1 MLPLLSFSV
10 EQLLHS
16 QLNVQLG
23 RLDGRLGFKFNG
35 HPSGHFPELEPSIMQ
50 ILRSIILN
58 HEILV
63 TENGY
68 TLSVFASFENGSLHD
83 PSSLGSLGH
92 QAQRPGRVNR
102 FFVLHL

>member
-10 EQLLHS
+10 EQLLRS

-35 HPSGHFPELEPSIMQ
+35 HPSGRFSELEPSIMQ
-50 ILRSIILN
+50 ILRSVVSN

-68 TLSVFASFENGSLHD
+68 SLS
-83 PSSLGSLGH
+83 
-92 QAQRPGRVNR
+92 
-102 FFVLHL
+102 FFCLIREWVVS